1 MAFGFRKSTPQEE
14 LFVEETF
21 EAVPTGEKM
30 DVLELPL
37 SRRAFILILASALL
51 IGLVVISRLLFLAG
65 GKGSYYTARAEINA
79 GKEVYQP
86 AGRGVIYDRFGKP
99 MVKNVQSFSVAVKVK
114 NFISGQFGQLDLV
127 GLLDLLGLSR
137 WEIEERI
144 QKIDLERISSLV
156 IARDV
161 EPEKIVQ
168 LKSLKLDGV
177 EIIDDYKRYYLDG
190 SVSAHILGYTGFDSS
205 NKIAGM
211 VGLEAFYDDFL
222 KGEQGETIIYRD
234 VFGNPLDEKI
244 VSLPQNG
251 DGIKTTIDSGLQRYF
266 YDRLWQALNSLGS
279 SAAAGI
285 ALNPQNGEVLALVS
299 LPSYN
304 NNLFGK
310 TGYSAEK
317 LQLLNSP
324 AKPLFNRSVSGVYTP
339 GSTIKPL
346 MALAALTEGVIDT
359 KKQFYS
365 AGYIEIP
372 NPYYPDQPSI
382 FLDWKPNG
390 WVDLYSALAKSSN
403 IYFYAIGGGLPA
415 DYQPNQ
421 GTGGFKGLGI
431 EKIKKYWEMFGFG
444 KKTGIDLTAESE
456 GFLPDPEE
464 KEARTKDIWRL
475 GDTYNISIG
484 QGDFLVTPIQL
495 ISQIASIANNGKI
508 YKPFIVKS
516 VVDTSGKIVKENQPE
531 ILADYSYL
539 GEQVKEVQ
547 KGMKDAVSKYY
558 GTAYKLSDLP
568 VSAAGKTGSAQISNN
583 TKTNAFFV
591 GYLPAE
597 ALAKV
602 GAPLDKQIA
611 LLVLVENAREGS
623 LNAVPVARDVLEW
636 YYYNRLI
643 SNL

>member
-1 MAFGFRKSTPQEE
+1 MAFGFKKSTPQEE
-14 LFVEETF
+14 LFLEESF
-21 EAVPTGEKM
+21 ETASAGEKP

-37 SRRAFILILASALL
+37 SRRTFVLILVAALL
-51 IGLVVISRLLFLAG
+51 IGLIVAGRLLFLAG
-65 GKGSYYTARAEINA
+65 WKSSFYTARAAINA

-86 AGRGVIYDRFGKP
+86 AARGIIYDRFGKP
-99 MVKNVQSFSVAVKVK
+99 MVENLQAFSVSVKVK
-114 NFISGQFGQLDLV
+114 NLISGQFGQLDLA
-127 GLLDLLGLSR
+127 GLLGLLGLSR
-137 WEIEERI
+137 EEIDEWLK
-144 QKIDLERISSLV
+144 KIDLEKTSSLV

-161 EPEKIVQ
+161 DSEKIAQ
-168 LKSLKLDGV
+168 LKSLNLDGV
-177 EIIDDYKRYYLDG
+177 EIIDDYKRHYLDG
-190 SVSAHILGYTGFDSS
+190 AVSAHVLGYTGFDSL
-205 NKIAGM
+205 NKTAGI
-211 VGLEAFYDDFL
+211 VGLEAFYDEFL
-222 KGEQGETIIYRD
+222 RGEPGETIIYRD
-234 VFGNPLDEKI
+234 VFGNPLDKKL

-251 DGIKTTIDSGLQRYF
+251 DGLKITIDPGLQKYF

-279 SAAAGI
+279 SAAVGI
-285 ALNPQNGEVLALVS
+285 ALNPQNGEVLSLVS

-310 TGYSAEK
+310 TGYNAEK
-317 LQLLNSP
+317 TQLLNSP

-346 MALAALTEGVIDT
+346 MALAALAEGVLDV

-390 WVDLYSALAKSSN
+390 WVDLYSALARSCN
-403 IYFYAIGGGLPA
+403 IYFYAVGGGLPA

-421 GTGGFKGLGI
+421 GSGGFKGLGI
-431 EKIKKYWEMFGFG
+431 ERIKAYWEKFGFG

-464 KEARTKDIWRL
+464 KELRTNDIWRL

-495 ISQIASIANNGKI
+495 ISQIASIANSGKI
-508 YKPFIVKS
+508 YKPHLVKS
-516 VVDTSGKIVKENQPE
+516 IVDAGGNVIKENQPE
-531 ILADYSYL
+531 VLADYSYL
-539 GEQVKEVQ
+539 GELIKEVQ
-547 KGMKDAVSKYY
+547 KGMVDAVGKYY

-568 VSAAGKTGSAQISNN
+568 VSAAGKTGSAQIANN

-591 GYLPAE
+591 GYAPAE
-597 ALAKV
+597 NPK
-602 GAPLDKQIA
+602 IA

-643 SNL
+643 NK